1 VQSEQIAEVLGSAA
15 ETVLETMFFTMA
27 EGEAEPIFAPETEL
41 MRTAIAFSGE
51 WSGTFEMMTPFSCA
65 RTIAEGFVGADEMEQ
80 MEADKVG
87 EVMGELANMVCGST
101 LSQLAND
108 KIFDLGAPRQ
118 LHSGE
123 PNLSAAANAVTAS
136 RGLNLGEGM
145 VAFSMAIETP
155 VSASGEAPR

>member
-27 EGEAEPIFAPETEL
+27 EGEAEPAFPPETNL

-51 WSGTFEMMTPFSCA
+51 WSGTFEMQTPFSCA
-65 RTIAEGFVGADEMEQ
+65 RTIAESFVGADELEEMS
-80 MEADKVG
+80 ADKVG

-118 LHSGE
+118 LRSGD
-123 PNLSAAANAVTAS
+123 PMIPVAVDAVTAS
-136 RGLNLGEGM
+136 RGLNLGEGV
-145 VAFSMAIETP
+145 VAFAMAIE
-155 VSASGEAPR
+155 AIR